1 MRAKPP
7 PDSCLLISLGSA
19 EPSHQSKKS
28 TLVVTFPRQVARL
41 GAGGVPVMSEDTVA
55 TILCSTMLCGE
66 VQRNAHR
73 TIVLPLFGIGWRGH
87 A

>member
-1 MRAKPP
+1 M
-7 PDSCLLISLGSA
+7 
-19 EPSHQSKKS
+19 
-28 TLVVTFPRQVARL
+28 TFPRQVARL
-41 GAGGVPVMSEDTVA
+41 GAGDVQGDASSGGVPVMSEDTVA
-55 TILCSTMLCGE
+55 TILCSTRL